1 MSSTLSGGSC
11 GSSMRPPFLF
21 TTRKCVTLGPPCL
34 IFWMRASA
42 RLSSFGI
49 DGYQYVTPPRNVP
62 TSQKRPPSPS
72 ARRKRVAMLALSLMQ
87 FSSSILPVPF
97 AHSHVSFI
105 CFTDRYFPVWYSAM
119 RPHERKKHPTF
130 CITVRHS
137 GLFCFILIDCLR
149 KFVELRVH
157 CGQLLGYRAQ
167 YRADF
172 RQLVLMAVSVRVQF
186 VKLLVIFRILIRQV
200 FDLLRIPTDLDRKRH
215 KRYEHGEHERGYCNA
230 FSDCHFFSPSDMRPC
245 YAYLF
250 SYVFSFWSLLVY
262 SKNNKNQQTF
272 LISFFRCFFT

>member
-21 TTRKCVTLGPPCL
+21 TTRKCVTPGPPCL

-97 AHSHVSFI
+97 AHSPRVVYLLHRQIFSRLVFGYETAGAENIRPSVSL
-105 CFTDRYFPVWYSAM
+105 
-119 RPHERKKHPTF
+119 F
-130 CITVRHS
+130 CI
-137 GLFCFILIDCLR
+137 LDY
-149 KFVELRVH
+149 FV
-157 CGQLLGYRAQ
+157 
-167 YRADF
+167 
-172 RQLVLMAVSVRVQF
+172 
-186 VKLLVIFRILIRQV
+186 
-200 FDLLRIPTDLDRKRH
+200 
-215 KRYEHGEHERGYCNA
+215 
-230 FSDCHFFSPSDMRPC
+230 
-245 YAYLF
+245 
-250 SYVFSFWSLLVY
+250 
-262 SKNNKNQQTF
+262 
-272 LISFFRCFFT
+272 